1 MVAHNTAGPKEDIVV
16 PPYPVVDGEYTV
28 ESLRDEMVKPVG
40 FLASSVEEYVSALEF
55 VFSHE
60 KELECVAENGREHT
74 KVFSTE
80 RFIKLMKDKL
90 VLLLSQLRVCLK
102 RIAFQS

>member
-16 PPYPVVDGEYTV
+16 PPYPVVGGEYTV
-28 ESLRDEMVKPVG
+28 ESLRDEKVKPVG

-90 VLLLSQLRVCLK
+90 VLLLSQLCFCLEL
-102 RIAFQS
+102 IAF